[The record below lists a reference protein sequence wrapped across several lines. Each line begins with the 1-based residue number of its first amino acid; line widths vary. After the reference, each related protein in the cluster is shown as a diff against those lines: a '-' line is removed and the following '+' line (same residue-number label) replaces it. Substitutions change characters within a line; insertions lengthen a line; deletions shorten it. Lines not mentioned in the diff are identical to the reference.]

1 MKKLA
6 FFLGKGGV
14 GKTTISS
21 SVAYQLGQEGKKV
34 LIASLDPA
42 HNLGDVFGVT
52 LQDSKTALGPGLDG
66 IEIDLASW
74 VHRYL
79 RDCREEIKD
88 NYKYHT
94 TINLDSYIN
103 ILKYSPGTEEY
114 AVLWAIEHI
123 YREYRDAYD
132 LIVFDT
138 PPTALTLRFLAMP
151 SISLIWVRELSA
163 MRAKILKK
171 RQTVL
176 RLNPEANLVRGASKK
191 EEDRIYTKLSGISG
205 RLAGLHQIF
214 QDESYLT
221 VVVNPDDLSLAE
233 ALRIRH
239 ELEKLEVRVHSI
251 CLNKAPDEG
260 ECKEKVEDSFRKF
273 PVFTSFHLE
282 GGIAGAE
289 DLGRVDVED
298 LKNDLAGMN

>member
-21 SVAYQLGQEGKKV
+21 SVASQISREGRKV
-34 LIASLDPA
+34 LIVSLDPA
-42 HNLGDVFGVT
+42 HNLGDVFGARLT
-52 LQDSKTALGPGLDG
+52 DARTSLGPRLDG
-66 IEIDLASW
+66 IEIDLAAW
-74 VHRYL
+74 VSRYL
-79 RDCREEIKD
+79 KESREEIRE
-88 NYKYHT
+88 NYRYHA

-123 YREYRDAYD
+123 HREHREDYD

-151 SISLIWVRELSA
+151 SISLMWVRELTG
-163 MRAKILKK
+163 MREKILEK

-176 RLNPEANLVRGASKK
+176 RLNPEASVVRGAVKK
-191 EEDRIYTKLSGISG
+191 DEDRIYSRLSGIRS
-205 RLAGLHQIF
+205 RLTGLHRIF
-214 QDESYLT
+214 QEESYLT

-239 ELEKLEVRVHSI
+239 ELEKLEVRIDSV

-260 ECKEKVEDSFRKF
+260 ACKEKVEDSFRRF
-273 PVFTSFHLE
+273 PVFTSFHLPD
-282 GGIAGAE
+282 GVRGAE
-289 DLGRVDVED
+289 DLARIDVED
-298 LKNDLAGMN
+298 LKNDLIGRT